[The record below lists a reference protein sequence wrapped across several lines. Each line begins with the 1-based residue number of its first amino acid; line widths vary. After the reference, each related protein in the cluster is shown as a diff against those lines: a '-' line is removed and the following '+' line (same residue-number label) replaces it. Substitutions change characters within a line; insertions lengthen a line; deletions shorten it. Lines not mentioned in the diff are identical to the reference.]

1 MLACLSL
8 AACVAHARVGMQCTR
23 ACTCR
28 LVYLTADAPDALDV
42 IDADTIYVIGGLVD
56 RSREKGLT
64 LARARAAGI
73 ATARLPLAEHLQ
85 LGLEQHRSL
94 AVNHVFE
101 IVMHRARG
109 LEWGDAMLKAMPPR
123 RGATRKDDDG
133 GGADRA
139 AGYSQ
144 SVKL

>member
-1 MLACLSL
+1 MAWST
-8 AACVAHARVGMQCTR
+8 AAER
-23 ACTCR
+23 
-28 LVYLTADAPDALDV
+28 
-42 IDADTIYVIGGLVD
+42 
-56 RSREKGLT
+56 KGSPS
-64 LARARAAGI
+64 RARAAGI

>member
-1 MLACLSL
+1 MHAC
-8 AACVAHARVGMQCTR
+8 M
-23 ACTCR
+23 CR

-42 IDADTIYVIGGLVD
+42 IDADTVYVIGGLVD

-64 LARARAAGI
+64 YARARTAGI
-73 ATARLPLAEHLQ
+73 ATSRLPLAEHLQ

-109 LEWGDAMLKAMPPR
+109 LEWDDAMLRAMPPR
-123 RGATRKDDDG
+123 RGAARKAVDVG
-133 GGADRA
+133 GDEGD
-139 AGYSQ
+139 
-144 SVKL
+144 